1 MKSQITKKLVKI
13 TPIVL
18 VLLFVLANTTACVP
32 RVYAQG
38 CGGLI
43 TANGTFAYDTWF
55 FGVIPW
61 HSSAQTAESCQYTF
75 KGTVGQ
81 YVSIMMQRDD
91 YSPALIPYLVLNAPP
106 LRGQTI
112 GTTVARIDN
121 TTIGEPTVVID
132 SYRLPSTGVYTIIA
146 SSYQDTSYGKFWLYV
161 SLYQ

>member
-1 MKSQITKKLVKI
+1 
-13 TPIVL
+13 
-18 VLLFVLANTTACVP
+18 
-32 RVYAQG
+32 
-38 CGGLI
+38 
-43 TANGTFAYDTWF
+43 
-55 FGVIPW
+55 
-61 HSSAQTAESCQYTF
+61 
-75 KGTVGQ
+75 
-81 YVSIMMQRDD
+81 MQRDD